1 MRKTKDSGHR
11 SINEAMHAERHA
23 AENSQDTTKLSFIE
37 RAVLK
42 EVRDWC
48 GEKYVKGMI
57 GINADWVAEK
67 RNLPDIYV
75 EIALGNL
82 KSKGL
87 IEEDS
92 HSRNWKNMLPYEI
105 GYVATPKGIRALKRQ

>member
-1 MRKTKDSGHR
+1 MRKTKDGGHR
-11 SINEAMHAERHA
+11 SINEAMRAERHA
-23 AENSQDTTKLSFIE
+23 AENSQDTTVLSFIE
-37 RAVLK
+37 REVLK

-48 GEKYVKGMI
+48 GKKYVKGMI

-67 RNLPDIYV
+67 KNFSDIGV
-75 EIALGNL
+75 ETALEDL

-92 HSRNWKNMLPYEI
+92 HSRNWRNMLPYEI
-105 GYVATPKGIRALKRQ
+105 RCVATPKGIRALKRQ